1 MYIKKETGKL
11 GEDIAGHYLKQNGY
25 VILDR
30 NFECRQGEI
39 DIIALDKKEIVFIEV
54 KTRTSNKYG
63 APSEAVNKIKQ
74 KHMLQTIKY
83 YLYIRNLSDE
93 FIRIDVIEVYINNNV
108 YKVNHIKQ
116 AFEGWRGKR
125 VPKGAKGDGEFWQKI
140 MQKLKGHLIQ
150 DVLLVGD

>member
-1 MYIKKETGKL
+1 MYIKQEIGKL
-11 GEDIAGHYLKQNGY
+11 GEDIAAHYLKQNGY
-25 VILDR
+25 TILDR

-39 DIIALDKKEIVFIEV
+39 DIIALDKKEVVFIEV

-63 APSEAVNKIKQ
+63 TPSEAVNKIKQ

-93 FIRIDVIEVYINNNV
+93 FVRIDVIEVYIKDNV

-116 AFEGWRGKR
+116 ALEG
-125 VPKGAKGDGEFWQKI
+125 
-140 MQKLKGHLIQ
+140 
-150 DVLLVGD
+150 

>member
-1 MYIKKETGKL
+1 MYINKETGKL
-11 GEDIAGHYLKQNGY
+11 GEDIATHYLKQNGY

-63 APSEAVNKIKQ
+63 VPSEAVNKIKQ

-93 FIRIDVIEVYINNNV
+93 FIRIDVIEVYINNSV

-116 AFEGWRGKR
+116 AFEG
-125 VPKGAKGDGEFWQKI
+125 
-140 MQKLKGHLIQ
+140 
-150 DVLLVGD
+150 

>member
-1 MYIKKETGKL
+1 MYINKETGKL
-11 GEDIAGHYLKQNGY
+11 GEDIAVNYLKQNGY

-63 APSEAVNKIKQ
+63 TPSEAVNKIKQ

-93 FIRIDVIEVYINNNV
+93 FIRIDVIEVYIKNNV

-116 AFEGWRGKR
+116 AFEG
-125 VPKGAKGDGEFWQKI
+125 
-140 MQKLKGHLIQ
+140 
-150 DVLLVGD
+150 

>member
-1 MYIKKETGKL
+1 MYINKETGKL
-11 GEDIAGHYLKQNGY
+11 GEDIAVNYLKQNRY
-25 VILDR
+25 TILDR

-39 DIIALDKKEIVFIEV
+39 DIIALDKEEIVFIEV

-93 FIRIDVIEVYINNNV
+93 FIRIDVIEVYIKNNV

-116 AFEGWRGKR
+116 AFEG
-125 VPKGAKGDGEFWQKI
+125 
-140 MQKLKGHLIQ
+140 
-150 DVLLVGD
+150 

>member
-11 GEDIAGHYLKQNGY
+11 GEDIAVHYLKQNGY

-116 AFEGWRGKR
+116 AFEG
-125 VPKGAKGDGEFWQKI
+125 
-140 MQKLKGHLIQ
+140 
-150 DVLLVGD
+150 

>member
-1 MYIKKETGKL
+1 M
-11 GEDIAGHYLKQNGY
+11 HYLKQNGY

-93 FIRIDVIEVYINNNV
+93 FIRVDVIEVYIKNNV

-116 AFEGWRGKR
+116 AFEG
-125 VPKGAKGDGEFWQKI
+125 
-140 MQKLKGHLIQ
+140 
-150 DVLLVGD
+150 

>member
-1 MYIKKETGKL
+1 MYVNKETGKL
-11 GEDIAGHYLKQNGY
+11 GEDIAVHYLKQNGN

-93 FIRIDVIEVYINNNV
+93 FIRIDVMEVYIKNNV

-116 AFEGWRGKR
+116 AFEG
-125 VPKGAKGDGEFWQKI
+125 
-140 MQKLKGHLIQ
+140 
-150 DVLLVGD
+150 

>member
-1 MYIKKETGKL
+1 MYIKQEIGKL
-11 GEDIAGHYLKQNGY
+11 GEDIAVNYLKQKGY
-25 VILDR
+25 KILDR

-63 APSEAVNKIKQ
+63 TPSEAVNKIKQ

-93 FIRIDVIEVYINNNV
+93 FVRIDVIEVCIKDNV
-108 YKVNHIKQ
+108 YKVNQIKQ
-116 AFEGWRGKR
+116 ALEG
-125 VPKGAKGDGEFWQKI
+125 
-140 MQKLKGHLIQ
+140 
-150 DVLLVGD
+150 

>member
-1 MYIKKETGKL
+1 MYVNKETGKL
-11 GEDIAGHYLKQNGY
+11 GEDIAVHYLKQNGY

-116 AFEGWRGKR
+116 AFEG
-125 VPKGAKGDGEFWQKI
+125 
-140 MQKLKGHLIQ
+140 
-150 DVLLVGD
+150 

>member
-11 GEDIAGHYLKQNGY
+11 GEDIAVHYLKQNGY

-93 FIRIDVIEVYINNNV
+93 FIRLDVIEVYIKNNV

-116 AFEGWRGKR
+116 AFEG
-125 VPKGAKGDGEFWQKI
+125 
-140 MQKLKGHLIQ
+140 
-150 DVLLVGD
+150 